1 MHASLAGS
9 ELTVL
14 SPSARP
20 NRVQPYQLS
29 VRMTASRSPNPTE
42 VGAFSTRLEHLQPRL
57 SRMGGGNW
65 ELRVTVLA
73 ESDAAARAY
82 MDRMLGSHGK
92 AWISAW
98 TITPE

>member
-1 MHASLAGS
+1 MYASLAGR

-14 SPSARP
+14 SASARP
-20 NRVQPYQLS
+20 NRVQPYQLT
-29 VRMTASRSPNPTE
+29 VLITAARSPNVSE

-57 SRMGGGNW
+57 ARIADGGW

-73 ESDAAARAY
+73 ESEAAARAY
-82 MDRMLGSHGK
+82 VDRMVGSHGK
-92 AWISAW
+92 SWISAW